1 MSADSNHWVPQFQR
15 ANEKSLPILRWPDLF
30 WNAKTWKT
38 WPKIPKSQV
47 GWELVTLS
55 PKKIRYSK
63 KSTKKQKT
71 RLWIHPRQE
80 VDDFSALGHFFVVSQ
95 NQKKTSEDPKSQHH
109 LYIFF
114 LHTTKRHKKRSI
126 RVETSW
132 NFRNWQFS
140 IHWPSLKLTAKAPE
154 NWWFLKWNRRNFL
167 VKMGE
172 HLPPGFGVKIKKMKP
187 PSWCI
192 DPPWN

>member
-80 VDDFSALGHFFVVSQ
+80 VDDFSALGHFLWFPKTKKNFRGSKEPTSFVHLLPAHNKTTQKTVNSRWNFVKFSKLTVFNSLTLPETNSKSPWKLMVPKVKSSKLPSQ
-95 NQKKTSEDPKSQHH
+95 NGWTSSPRVWGENKKNE
-109 LYIFF
+109 
-114 LHTTKRHKKRSI
+114 TT
-126 RVETSW
+126 
-132 NFRNWQFS
+132 
-140 IHWPSLKLTAKAPE
+140 
-154 NWWFLKWNRRNFL
+154 
-167 VKMGE
+167 
-172 HLPPGFGVKIKKMKP
+172 
-187 PSWCI
+187 
-192 DPPWN
+192 